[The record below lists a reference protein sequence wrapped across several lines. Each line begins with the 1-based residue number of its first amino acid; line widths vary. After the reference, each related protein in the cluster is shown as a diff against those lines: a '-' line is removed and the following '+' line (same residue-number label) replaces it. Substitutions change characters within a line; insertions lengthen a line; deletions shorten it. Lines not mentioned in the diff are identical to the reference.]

1 MDIKDLNLEQTNWEL
16 CMVDLDDA
24 IKHLQ
29 ECQHN
34 LRKALN
40 NIRELKGEVMSMMSG
55 ITHSL
60 K

>member
-1 MDIKDLNLEQTNWEL
+1 MDIKDLNSEPTEWEI
-16 CMVDLDDA
+16 CMFDLDNA
-24 IKHLQ
+24 IRHLQ

-34 LRKALN
+34 FRKALN